1 MRIHHLILYMSS
13 LCFTLVNIEYELWI
27 CLFCSYVLLINFFI
41 MYTVCLEQ
49 VQFTRCLY
57 AQLIQQK
64 FQPDKR
70 SGWVLP
76 STSNPKFKEQDLGM
90 KLVSMEKTTYRYL
103 TLPCSKIEPL
113 FLIILRTVIRISA
126 LLYIIQSLK
135 K

>member
-1 MRIHHLILYMSS
+1 
-13 LCFTLVNIEYELWI
+13 
-27 CLFCSYVLLINFFI
+27 

-76 STSNPKFKEQDLGM
+76 STSNPKFTEQDLGM

-103 TLPCSKIEPL
+103 TLPCHYWA
-113 FLIILRTVIRISA
+113 IISHNFA
-126 LLYIIQSLK
+126 DSY
-135 K
+135 